1 LRSGSQGPAV
11 DDRRIVFV
19 VNGKLAVVD
28 TGLKSDV

>member
-1 LRSGSQGPAV
+1 V